1 MRDPKR
7 IQEIQ
12 ELIEKLWEKDPDLR
26 FMQLIYNIQ
35 SSISYNNDDLGKVIS
50 EEQDGFERTG
60 YDLFNLE
67 DDILIRH
74 LKNMV
79 ENNG

>member
-7 IQEIQ
+7 IQGIQ

-35 SSISYNNDDLGKVIS
+35 SSISYSNDDLGKVVS

-67 DDILIRH
+67 DDILIQH